1 LLIASFSSKMAGW
14 LADPMR
20 RRMMLLASPVVV
32 LGIALAGFYAWHA
45 PALKTVPVRLG
56 TITFIVSGNGKV
68 AALEQVDVSAK
79 VSGLVTELTAKEGDQ
94 VRVDQVLV
102 RLDDQELQAR
112 VRQAGSAAEE
122 ARSTIEVAQVQVA
135 QAQNHFDRT
144 QKLFAG
150 GVVPRAEFDD
160 ARTQADLRAA
170 QLRTANAAHRQA
182 LATLEYTRTQL
193 NNTVIRAPM
202 AGLVITKHHER
213 GSVVQPGEPLYTLAD
228 SARPIVRAEVDESD
242 AGKIQMGMPV
252 VITSDAF
259 PGLKMSSTIQKI
271 AWRVGRKRIRSD
283 NPAEINDVKVL
294 EAEIPLE
301 PDPRLRIG
309 MAMDVKINTGQR
321 DKALLIPRSAVVRR
335 GPDLLVSVVNGK
347 VVEERPVQL
356 GGFEGQVVEVLKGLK
371 PGEVVVVGKE

>member
-1 LLIASFSSKMAGW
+1 LSIASFISRTAGW

-20 RRMMLLASPVVV
+20 RRMLLLASPVIV
-32 LGIALAGFYAWHA
+32 LGIAMAGFYVWRE
-45 PALKTVPVRLG
+45 PAVKTVPVRLG

-68 AALEQVDVSAK
+68 AALEQVDVSAQ
-79 VSGLVTELTAKEGDQ
+79 VTGLVTELVAKEGDQ
-94 VRVDQVLV
+94 VSVGQVLA

-122 ARSTIEVAQVQVA
+122 ARSAIAVSQVQVN
-135 QAQNHFDRT
+135 QAQNHLGRT
-144 QKLFAG
+144 QKLFG
-150 GVVPRAEFDD
+150 DGVVPRAEFDD
-160 ARTQADLRAA
+160 ARNQADLRAA
-170 QLRTANAAHRQA
+170 QLRTAIAAHRQA
-182 LATLEYTRTQL
+182 LATLDYVRTQL
-193 NNTVIRAPM
+193 NNTVVRSPM

-213 GSVVQPGEPLYTLAD
+213 GTVVQPGEPLYTIAD

-242 AGKIQMGMPV
+242 AGKILMGMPV

-259 PGLKMSSTIQKI
+259 PGLKMTSTIQKI
-271 AWRVGRKRIRSD
+271 AWRVGRKHIRSD

-301 PDPRLRIG
+301 FDPRLRIG

-321 DKALLIPRSAVVRR
+321 DKALLIPRSAVRRR
-335 GPDLLVSVVNGK
+335 GPDLFVSVLEGK

-356 GGFEGQVVEVLKGLK
+356 GGFEGQVVEVLTGLK
-371 PGEVVVVGKE
+371 PGELVVVGTE

>member
-1 LLIASFSSKMAGW
+1 MSIASFSSKMAAW

-20 RRMMLLASPVVV
+20 RRMLLLASPVVA
-32 LGIALAGFYAWHA
+32 LGVAMAGFYVWHG
-45 PALKTVPVRLG
+45 PAVKTVPVRLG

-79 VSGLVTELTAKEGDQ
+79 VTGLVTELTAKEGDQ
-94 VRVDQVLV
+94 VSVGQVLA

-122 ARSTIEVAQVQVA
+122 ARSTIEVAQVQVD
-135 QAQNHFDRT
+135 QAQNHFGRT
-144 QKLFAG
+144 QKLFDG
-150 GVVPRAEFDD
+150 GVVPRAELDD
-160 ARTQADLRAA
+160 ARNEAALRAA
-170 QLRTANAAHRQA
+170 QLRTSTAAHRQA
-182 LATLEYTRTQL
+182 LATLEYVRTQL
-193 NNTVIRAPM
+193 NNTVVRAPM
-202 AGLVITKHHER
+202 AGQVITKHHER
-213 GSVVQPGEPLYTLAD
+213 GTVVQPGEPLYTIAD

-259 PGLKMSSTIQKI
+259 PGLKMTSTIQKI
-271 AWRVGRKRIRSD
+271 AWRVGRKHIRSD

-301 PDPRLRIG
+301 LDPRLRIG

-321 DKALLIPRSAVVRR
+321 DKALLIPRSAVRRR
-335 GPDLLVSVVNGK
+335 GPDLLVSVLEGK

-371 PGEVVVVGKE
+371 PGELVVVGKE